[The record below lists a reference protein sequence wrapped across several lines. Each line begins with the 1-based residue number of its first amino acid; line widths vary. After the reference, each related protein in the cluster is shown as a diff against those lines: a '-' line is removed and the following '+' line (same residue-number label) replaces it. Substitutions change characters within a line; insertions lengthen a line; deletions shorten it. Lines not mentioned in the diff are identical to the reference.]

1 MQAFSEVTLCSRAL
15 INPNLNSKF
24 PEEVKK
30 IEAPELGPVS
40 YTHLILIAS
49 EITLTLLPPSGS
61 ACS

>member
-30 IEAPELGPVS
+30 IEAPELEGLKDSSKVFCEVV
-40 YTHLILIAS
+40 ARK
-49 EITLTLLPPSGS
+49 
-61 ACS
+61 